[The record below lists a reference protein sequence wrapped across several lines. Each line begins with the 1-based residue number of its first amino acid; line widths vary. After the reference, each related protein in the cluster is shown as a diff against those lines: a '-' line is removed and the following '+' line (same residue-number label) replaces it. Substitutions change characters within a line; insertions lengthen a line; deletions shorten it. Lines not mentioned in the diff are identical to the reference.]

1 MHLKRREEM
10 DTQAL
15 SELEELA
22 KQYRDTSLS
31 DASRRAYRADWTVF
45 ESFCELY
52 GARALPATSQTICAY
67 ISNCAEQGKNIHTI
81 VRSLTSIN
89 KAHELAG
96 FPPVRDPLVRATLR
110 GIRRSLGSVPDKA
123 RAISYFEVLRM
134 ADSCEPSVL
143 GVRDKAILLMGW
155 CSALRRSE
163 LVALN
168 IGDLEFS
175 EKGVIVTI
183 RRSKTDQ
190 EGEGSRI
197 AIPFAAG
204 PLCAVKALERWIG
217 RLYPQDKKPESP
229 LFLSIGSGGRRRWYK
244 KNHTGRLTPRMISII
259 VKKYAKIAG
268 LPANRYSAHSLRRGL
283 ATEAG
288 AAQIPERVIARHT
301 RHRSVD
307 VLRGYIEDGNIW
319 DENPLGIIYATGPA
333 PVPSSAE

>member
-1 MHLKRREEM
+1 M
-10 DTQAL
+10 DIQ
-15 SELEELA
+15 SISDLEELA
-22 KQYRDTSLS
+22 KSFRDSSLS
-31 DASRRAYRADWTVF
+31 KSSRRAYRADWTVF
-45 ESFCELY
+45 ESFCGTY
-52 GARALPATSQTICAY
+52 GAVSLPATSKTICAY
-67 ISNCAEQGKNIHTI
+67 ISTCAEQGKSIHTI

-96 FPPVRDPLVRATLR
+96 FSPVRDPLVRATLR

-134 ADSCEPSVL
+134 ADSCDPSVL
-143 GVRDKAILLMGW
+143 GVRDKAILLTGW

-168 IGDLEFS
+168 IGDLEFCD
-175 EKGVIVTI
+175 KGVVITI

-190 EGEGSRI
+190 DGEGAHI

-217 RLYPQDKKPESP
+217 RLYSQDKKPESP
-229 LFLSIGSGGRRRWYK
+229 LFLSIGTGGRRRWYK

-288 AAQIPERVIARHT
+288 AARIPERVIARHT
-301 RHRSVD
+301 RHRSFE
-307 VLRGYIEDGNIW
+307 VLRGYIEDGNVW
-319 DENPLGIIYATGPA
+319 DENPLGVIYATSP
-333 PVPSSAE
+333 PPIPSSTE